1 MSCGTGRILVVRH
14 GETQWSREGRH
25 TGRTDVPLTALGEQR
40 ATALAATVGAWR
52 PALVLSSPLRR
63 ARRTAE
69 LAGLTPE
76 SDPDLLE
83 WDYGDY
89 EGLTTPEIRD
99 RLADPHW
106 SVWTTTEGLGE
117 SLPDVAVRAER
128 VLSRCRPLLHAGDD
142 VVLVAHAHLLRILT
156 ATWLRMPPIGGENL
170 VLEPAGTG
178 VLGYERETPVLLRW
192 NA

>member
-1 MSCGTGRILVVRH
+1 MSSGNGRILVVRH

-25 TGRTDVPLTALGEQR
+25 TGRTDVPLTVLGEER
-40 ATALAATVGAWR
+40 ASGLATVLSAWS
-52 PALVLSSPLRR
+52 PALVLSSPLQR

-69 LAGLTPE
+69 LAGLVPDV
-76 SDPDLLE
+76 DPDLME

-99 RLADPHW
+99 TTGDPHW
-106 SVWTTTEGLGE
+106 SVWTTSDGLGE
-117 SLPDVAVRAER
+117 ALSDVAVRAER
-128 VLSRCRPLLHAGDD
+128 VLTRCRPLLQADQD
-142 VVLVAHAHLLRILT
+142 VVLVAHGHLLRVLT
-156 ATWLRMPPIGGENL
+156 ATWLRMPPLGGESL

-178 VLGYERETPVLLRW
+178 VLGYERTTPVLLRW

>member
-1 MSCGTGRILVVRH
+1 MSSGNGRILVVRH

-25 TGRTDVPLTALGEQR
+25 TGRTDIALTPLGEQR
-40 ATALAATVGAWR
+40 ATALRAVVSGWS
-52 PALVLSSPLRR
+52 PALVLSSPLQR

-76 SDPDLLE
+76 LDPDLLE

-89 EGLTTPEIRD
+89 EGLTTTEIR
-99 RLADPHW
+99 AGTGDPHW
-106 SVWTTTEGLGE
+106 SVWTTTTGLGE
-117 SLPDVAVRAER
+117 SVADVAARAER
-128 VLSRCRPLLHAGDD
+128 VLTRCRPVLHAGED

-156 ATWLRMPPIGGENL
+156 ATWLRMSPIGGENL

>member
-1 MSCGTGRILVVRH
+1 MSSGNGRILVVRH

-25 TGRTDVPLTALGEQR
+25 TGRTDIPLTPVGEQR
-40 ATALAATVGAWR
+40 ASALAAVVSAWR
-52 PALVLSSPLRR
+52 PALVLSSPLQR

-69 LAGLTPE
+69 LAGLAPE
-76 SDPDLLE
+76 VDADLLE

-89 EGLTTPEIRD
+89 EGLTTAEIRD
-99 RLADPHW
+99 RTGDPHW
-106 SVWTTTEGLGE
+106 SVWTTTIGLGE
-117 SLPDVAVRAER
+117 TVADVAVRAEH
-128 VLSRCRPLLHAGDD
+128 VVTRCRPLLEAGED

-156 ATWLRMPPIGGENL
+156 ATWLRMPPIGGESL